1 MFLSSKEIVLW
12 TNKHIFIISYGNVQW
27 QSSNVAQV
35 PDTVV
40 MLLLIGEALILKTE
54 NGAAI

>member
-12 TNKHIFIISYGNVQW
+12 TNRHLFIISYGNVQW
-27 QSSNVAQV
+27 HSSNVAQV